1 MLEEMGP
8 NDMFLQQAAINK
20 CLKTQLKTGS
30 LPGFLSCVGMIL
42 IHLLSYVPF
51 LCFSDS

>member
-20 CLKTQLKTGS
+20 CLKTQTAS
-30 LPGFLSCVGMIL
+30 LPG
-42 IHLLSYVPF
+42 LLCGDDTDSSF
-51 LCFSDS
+51 ELCTFFML

>member
-20 CLKTQLKTGS
+20 CLKTQLETAS
-30 LPGFLSCVGMIL
+30 LPG
-42 IHLLSYVPF
+42 LLCGEDTDSSFELWTF